1 MSALQIDISWSF
13 SLEVT
18 AIQAYRTM
26 DNKQN
31 RNSIT
36 SNLGHIARRCLFG
49 ILSMGPIPDH
59 IAFIMDG
66 NRRYSKK
73 YNMDEGAGH
82 KSGFIALTTML
93 RYCYEL
99 EVKYITV
106 YAFSID
112 NFKRRPEE
120 VNFLM
125 ELMREKI
132 EGLIEEDS
140 IINQYGVRV
149 HFAGDLKLLDES
161 VRLAAEKAMAAS
173 ACNSK
178 AVLSICIAYTSTNE
192 IMNAVQ
198 QSCEENWDEL
208 RILDSCGAAYGLT
221 DYSGNGD
228 TKDRKSI
235 VVTDIEK
242 HMYMKVAPNPD
253 IVVRTSGEN
262 RMSNFLL
269 WQSAYSIL
277 YSPSVLWPEIGL
289 RHLVWAVLNFQRN
302 EFFVQKKKK
311 QH

>member
-1 MSALQIDISWSF
+1 
-13 SLEVT
+13 
-18 AIQAYRTM
+18 
-26 DNKQN
+26 
-31 RNSIT
+31 
-36 SNLGHIARRCLFG
+36 
-49 ILSMGPIPDH
+49 
-59 IAFIMDG
+59 
-66 NRRYSKK
+66 
-73 YNMDEGAGH
+73 MDEGAGH
-82 KSGFIALTTML
+82 KSGFTALTTML

-112 NFKRRPEE
+112 NFKRHPEE

-125 ELMREKI
+125 ELMRKKI

-208 RILDSCGAAYGLT
+208 RILDSCVAAYGLS

-228 TKDRKSI
+228 TRNKKSI

-242 HMYMKVAPNPD
+242 HMYMKVALNPD

-262 RMSNFLL
+262 RMSNFLFGRVHTL
-269 WQSAYSIL
+269 FCTVRL
-277 YSPSVLWPEIGL
+277 CFGL
-289 RHLVWAVLNFQRN
+289 RLVFIIWFGLS
-302 EFFVQKKKK
+302 
-311 QH
+311 